1 MSYIMRK
8 ILNFLVVLSA
18 GFTIGWYGH
27 SFWQGLSTY
36 DRQQLISAFD
46 TSEPSKSAASQVSSD
61 QDSNMLAFRSA
72 LHVRDNQLI
81 ISSYHALVYNHPEMQ
96 AEANI
101 RLREYLQEELNAKR
115 FLYLIPLLEE
125 FLKTYPHEIS
135 AWNILVESYLQTGDK
150 RQAILTLY
158 KLETNLDDYEAIEK
172 VKSRIKLLVQ
182 AYDQQLLQNNL
193 LPQLL
198 KFYEELSFIDESN
211 YSYLFRRAELFAQL
225 KDYTQ
230 ALSLLDYLQSDSKW
244 GAAAKRLKDKINEK
258 MRAKEG
264 ILLTRHGEHF
274 IVPVELDSQHKLSLL
289 IDTGASLSVISKASF
304 QNLSGGN
311 IAQYQNQVRMNTAGG
326 QVIAPVYRFK
336 SITIAGRKLNDINV
350 AVVDMPQSNAY
361 QGLLGMNFLKFFQ
374 FEIDQ
379 EQSLLFL
386 DPKH

>member
-1 MSYIMRK
+1 MNK

-18 GFTIGWYGH
+18 GITIGWYGH
-27 SFWQGLSTY
+27 VLWQELNEY

-46 TSEPSKSAASQVSSD
+46 ISQVIESEPIQVPSPQTPYWQAL
-61 QDSNMLAFRSA
+61 QDALLAK
-72 LHVRDNQLI
+72 DNQLI
-81 ISSYHALVYNHPEMQ
+81 ITSYHALVQSNPVMQ
-96 AEANI
+96 QDADI
-101 RLREYLQEELNAKR
+101 LLREYFQGELDAKR
-115 FLYLIPLLEE
+115 FVYLIPLLEN
-125 FLKTYPHEIS
+125 LLQIYPQDITT
-135 AWNILVESYLQTGDK
+135 WNILIESYLQSADI
-150 RQAILTLY
+150 RQAIFTLY
-158 KLETNLDDYEAIEK
+158 KLESNLDDYEDIEK

-182 AYDQQLLQNNL
+182 AYDQQLLEDNQVT
-193 LPQLL
+193 QLL

-230 ALSLLDYLQSDSKW
+230 ALSLLDYLQSDLKW
-244 GAAAKRLKDKINEK
+244 GAAAKRLKDIILEK

-274 IVPVELDSQHKLSLL
+274 IVPVELNGQYKLNLL
-289 IDTGASLSVISKASF
+289 IDTGASLSVISRGFF
-304 QNLSGGN
+304 QNVIGN
-311 IAQYQNQVRMNTAGG
+311 NVAHYQSQVRMNTANG

-336 SITIAGRKLNDINV
+336 NISIAGRKVNDIDV
-350 AVVDMPQSNAY
+350 AVVDMPESSVY

-374 FEIDQ
+374 FEMNQ